1 MDDPIE
7 SPRTVYDASEDAIGD
22 VSLSDEEL
30 TDIAGGR
37 GAGTSD
43 TEFQWARNRRGLPP
57 SMGEPR

>member
-7 SPRTVYDASEDAIGD
+7 SPLTEHDASEDVIGD
-22 VSLSDEEL
+22 VSLSDDEL
-30 TDIAGGR
+30 MDIAGGR

-57 SMGEPR
+57 SMGESR